1 MTEHTIKQRINNNSI
16 PPTPYSVFK
25 KHHSIAIAESGGKY
39 GLITDSGE
47 ELLPFAYDNI
57 SLVGFSLYLLI
68 QNGKIGLLHARFSEK
83 DPDDPLEIFKQIP
96 CEYDFITLPNDGES
110 FVLLRKDG
118 EKSSITQIYFT
129 KTKTLNGPI
138 WKVLYQDRD
147 YIVAMEDD
155 QCTEKILSRSGQILY
170 TTSGPPTMRLICETY
185 ETFQGTVF
193 VEIRDYFSASLI
205 LIKKR
210 RIEGSDPHSE
220 DDYCYELTGDV
231 EKYTFDSFIEPIL
244 SNQHYRTLE
253 REFALGFLVMN
264 QFTYQALDG
273 KCKPIC
279 DSAFDSIK
287 VSTSISSKIS
297 KNTYWDTQL
306 SGMLY

>member
-25 KHHSIAIAESGGKY
+25 KHHSIAIAECGGKY
-39 GLITDSGE
+39 GLITDSSE

-83 DPDDPLEIFKQIP
+83 DPDNPLEIFKQIP
-96 CEYDFITLPNDGES
+96 CEYDFITLPNDGDS
-110 FVLLRKDG
+110 FVLLRRDS

-129 KTKTLNGPI
+129 TTKTLSDPI
-138 WKVLYQDRD
+138 WRVMYQDRD
-147 YIVAMEDD
+147 YIIVMEDD
-155 QCTEKILSRSGQILY
+155 QCTERIINSYGKTLY
-170 TTSGPPTMRLICETY
+170 TTSGPPTMRMLCEVY
-185 ETFQGTVF
+185 ETFHGTVF
-193 VEIRDYFSASLI
+193 VEIRDYISASLI
-205 LIKKR
+205 FVEKRKK
-210 RIEGSDPHSE
+210 EGSNPHSD
-220 DDYCYELTGDV
+220 DDYYYELTGNV
-231 EKYTFDSFIEPIL
+231 EKHTFDSFIEPIL
-244 SNQHYRTLE
+244 SNQHYRTIE
-253 REFALGFLVMN
+253 REFALGFVVMN
-264 QFTYQALDG
+264 QSSYQALDG

-287 VSTSISSKIS
+287 VSTSVSSKIS